1 MATKALHRFIQ
12 RVEYYGADLELC
24 DLLVRKFFAVGN
36 SDASVAE
43 ALGSTNERHPYLG
56 RRVNARK
63 SRVIC
68 GSHLKQTLHVAFI
81 KDLFEDFSAYLAETM
96 TKAALKGID
105 PARFIGDVRLDIHA
119 AEILGAGNW
128 EATVRLI
135 SDAIFRK
142 LENERN
148 TRDLIRKA
156 SVRLGLQIDQATL
169 DGAMPYLDARH
180 ILVHRDGVTD
190 PQYRNDYPL
199 IPHNGDKIGVDYAFV
214 SEAKRTV
221 TSLAL
226 DIDAKIIAADLVRRQ
241 DMQGQR

>member
-1 MATKALHRFIQ
+1 MTTKAHHRFIQ
-12 RVEYYGADLELC
+12 RVEYYGTDLELC
-24 DLLVRKFFAVGN
+24 DLLVKRFIAVGN
-36 SDASVAE
+36 SQASVAE
-43 ALGSTNERHPYLG
+43 ALGSTNDRYPYLG
-56 RRVNARK
+56 RRVNALK
-63 SRVIC
+63 SRRIC
-68 GSHLKQTLHVAFI
+68 GSHLKQTLYIAFI
-81 KDLFEDFSAYLAETM
+81 KDLFEDFSAYLADTM

-128 EATVRLI
+128 DAAVRLI

-156 SVRLGLQIDQATL
+156 SVRLGLQITQATL
-169 DGAMPYLDARH
+169 DDAMPYLDARH

-190 PQYRNDYPL
+190 LQYHNDYPL
-199 IPHNGDKIGVDYAFV
+199 IRHNGDKIAVDYAFV

-221 TSLAL
+221 VALAL
-226 DIDAKIIAADLVRRQ
+226 EIDNKIIATDLVRGQ
-241 DMQGQR
+241 DLHGRR